1 MVQEHLL
8 KLKSYLKPQVEDS
21 PSEKILPLEK
31 YIYIFFLKLQLLK

>member
-1 MVQEHLL
+1 MVQERLL

-31 YIYIFFLKLQLLK
+31 KYISI